1 MLSSI
6 QSNQFIIS
14 ILKRKWKIK
23 MKYSKCLLEYI
34 ELIMIEYYGRN
45 TIFMRINAITIIN
58 ITFSI

>member
-1 MLSSI
+1 
-6 QSNQFIIS
+6 
-14 ILKRKWKIK
+14 